1 MPVSSN
7 VSHHP
12 TPHHHGRHL
21 FCRTAVSLALK
32 HPDASSPTPS
42 QSVVCAS
49 RTGASRPIS
58 SSCRRARRDEARF
71 TSPGANPSRRVSLS
85 RPVPHRI
92 HWQGHLLRQ
101 KHYRRTRQE
110 LQFPPARSRQAAQA
124 SLALLHANPKYC
136 QFQLRAAA
144 SAVSISVFSLIN
156 CRCASTALAN
166 QSLNR
171 TFCGVS
177 QLGFISF
184 SPNCLTPQ
192 NAG

>member
-12 TPHHHGRHL
+12 KPHHHGRHL
-21 FCRTAVSLALK
+21 FLVTQFLWHSNIPMRRHQCQVSSSFALRAAA
-32 HPDASSPTPS
+32 HRA
-42 QSVVCAS
+42 QSVRRVAAQ
-49 RTGASRPIS
+49 GAT
-58 SSCRRARRDEARF
+58 RRVLEAPRLIEGSGF
-71 TSPGANPSRRVSLS
+71 TSMVCPASNSMARSFATPAALASNT
-85 RPVPHRI
+85 P
-92 HWQGHLLRQ
+92 
-101 KHYRRTRQE
+101 RTSIPR
-110 LQFPPARSRQAAQA
+110 AGSRQAAQA
-124 SLALLHANPKYC
+124 SLAPLHANPKNC

-144 SAVSISVFSLIN
+144 SAVSISVMSHIN
-156 CRCASTALAN
+156 HRCASKALAN

-184 SPNCLTPQ
+184 SPNCPTPQ